1 MILRREHRNNT
12 VSDRT
17 ENVGKE
23 ERRCRMVD
31 SDESDDLDIFVPEV
45 PQPASRPAAVHM
57 IAASRLRQR
66 SDPGWDNFYMVHDNL
81 DGYPAPTSS
90 ELAHNVEVWSS
101 LSSGEEWN
109 TYFAS
114 VENDLDVQLER
125 DEARSKYAF
134 FCLSLIHI

>member
-1 MILRREHRNNT
+1 
-12 VSDRT
+12 
-17 ENVGKE
+17 
-23 ERRCRMVD
+23 MVD

-101 LSSGEEWN
+101 LWSGEEWD

-134 FCLSLIHI
+134 FCTIPEEVALNSQ